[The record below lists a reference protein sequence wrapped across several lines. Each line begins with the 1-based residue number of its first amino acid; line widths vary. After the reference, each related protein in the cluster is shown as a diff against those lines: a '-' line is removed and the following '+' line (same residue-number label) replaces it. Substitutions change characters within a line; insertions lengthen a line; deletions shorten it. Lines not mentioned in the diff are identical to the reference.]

1 MQKMIATLAKSIREY
16 KGAAIATPL
25 LVTGEVLFEVMIPF
39 RTALLIDQVKRGVEM
54 NELVASG
61 AVLALMALISLS
73 FGAAAGL
80 TCSKASVGFSKNL
93 RRDMF
98 GNIQTFDFATIDR
111 FSNSS
116 LVTRLT
122 TDVQNVQMAFMQI
135 IRTAIRCPLM
145 LVFSFAMAYIMGGWL
160 AFIFLAVIP
169 VVGIALIAII
179 RIVHPI
185 FKRIFHKYDE
195 LNESAEEN
203 LSGIRVVKSFVREDY
218 EKRKFDA
225 AAEEV
230 RRDFTHAERIL
241 ALNMPIMNFAIY
253 VVMASVIGLGAYAII
268 STRGALIDVGQ
279 FSSLITYGFMI
290 LMSLMMISMVFAMI
304 TIAEEGAERI
314 AEVLTAKPQIVSPE
328 GGLTEVADGSI
339 DFEGV
344 GFSYAGNRRR
354 EALSGIDLHIESG
367 ETIGI
372 IGSTGSSKTS
382 LVQLI
387 PRLYDAT
394 EGVVRVGGRDVR
406 AYDLD
411 ALRDQVA
418 MVLQK
423 NVLFSGTIAENLRW
437 GNAEATDEEIREA
450 AELAQAD
457 EFVQGFKDGYDH
469 HIEQGGT
476 NVSGGQKQRLCIAR
490 ALLKHPKILI
500 LDDSTSAVD
509 TKTDKLIREGLKRY
523 LPGTTKIII
532 AQRTGSVEDADRII
546 VMDDGR
552 ISAMGTHDELLR
564 TSEIYREV
572 YLSQNKQSHDEA
584 QAGDP
589 STPGAHAPSA
599 QDDEGVA
606 RRTDGSHVIPSEAE
620 RSSAESKDLVAT
632 VTDPWRDPS
641 APGAI
646 APSAQD
652 DGGADGTPAAQDDG
666 AADGTPAARDD
677 KNAKEEADA

>member
-1 MQKMIATLAKSIREY
+1 MIRTLAKSIGEY

-25 LVTGEVLFEVMIPF
+25 LVTGEVLFEVMIPY
-39 RTALLIDQVKRGVEM
+39 RTAVLIDQVKAGAEM
-54 NELVASG
+54 GSLLGEG
-61 AVLALMALISLS
+61 AILALMALVSLA
-73 FGAAAGL
+73 FGAAAGI

-98 GNIQTFDFATIDR
+98 ANIQTFDFATIDR

-122 TDVQNVQMAFMQI
+122 TDVMNVQMAYMQI

-145 LVFSFAMAYIMGGWL
+145 LVFAFAMAYIMGGWL
-160 AFIFLAVIP
+160 AFVFLAIIP

-179 RIVHPI
+179 KVVHPI

-218 EKRKFDA
+218 EKQKFSH

-230 RRDFTHAERIL
+230 RRDFTRAERIL
-241 ALNMPIMNFAIY
+241 ALNAPIMNFAIY
-253 VVMASVIGLGAYAII
+253 VVMASVIGLGSYAII
-268 STRGALIDVGQ
+268 SSKGQLIDVGQ

-304 TIAEEGAERI
+304 TIAEEGANRI
-314 AEVLTAKPQIVSPE
+314 CEVLTTSSEIVSPE
-328 GGLTEVADGSI
+328 NAVTAVADGSI
-339 DFEGV
+339 DFDHV

-354 EALSGIDLHIESG
+354 EALADVDLHIKSG

-372 IGSTGSSKTS
+372 IGSTGSSKSS

-387 PRLYDAT
+387 PRLYDVT
-394 EGVVRVGGRDVR
+394 EGSVRVGGVDVR
-406 AYDLD
+406 DYDVEV
-411 ALRDQVA
+411 LRNQVA

-437 GNAEATDEEIREA
+437 GNPNATDEEVVEA
-450 AELAQAD
+450 AKLAQAD

-469 HIEQGGT
+469 MIEQGGT

-509 TKTDKLIREGLKRY
+509 TKTDKLIRSGLASY
-523 LPGTTKIII
+523 LPETTKIII

-552 ISAMGTHDELLR
+552 ISAIGTHEELLR
-564 TSEIYREV
+564 TSEIYRDV
-572 YLSQNKQSHDEA
+572 YLSQNKQSHDQKEIE
-584 QAGDP
+584 
-589 STPGAHAPSA
+589 HA
-599 QDDEGVA
+599 
-606 RRTDGSHVIPSEAE
+606 
-620 RSSAESKDLVAT
+620 
-632 VTDPWRDPS
+632 
-641 APGAI
+641 
-646 APSAQD
+646 
-652 DGGADGTPAAQDDG
+652 
-666 AADGTPAARDD
+666 
-677 KNAKEEADA
+677 

>member
-1 MQKMIATLAKSIREY
+1 MIRTLAKSIRQY

-25 LVTGEVLFEVMIPF
+25 LVSGEVLFEVMIPF
-39 RTALLIDQVKRGVEM
+39 GTAALIDQVK
-54 NELVASG
+54 AG
-61 AVLALMALISLS
+61 APLSTLLAYGAGLTIMALISLS

-80 TCSKASVGFSKNL
+80 TCAKASVGFSKNL
-93 RRDMF
+93 RADMF
-98 GNIQTFDFATIDR
+98 HAIQGFDFATIDR

-122 TDVQNVQMAFMQI
+122 TDVQNVQMAYMQI
-135 IRTAIRCPLM
+135 IRTAIRCPLI
-145 LVFSFAMAYIMGGWL
+145 LIFSFTMAYLMGGWL
-160 AFIFLAVIP
+160 ALIFLAVIP
-169 VVGIALIAII
+169 LLAVALIAIV
-179 RIVHPI
+179 RVVHPI

-225 AAEEV
+225 AAEDV
-230 RRDFTHAERIL
+230 RREFTHAERIL
-241 ALNMPIMNFAIY
+241 ALNMPIMNLAVY
-253 VVMASVIGLGAYAII
+253 VVMASVIGLGSYAII
-268 STRGALIDVGQ
+268 STRGGLIDVGQ

-290 LMSLMMISMVFAMI
+290 LMSLMMISMVFALI

-314 AEVLTAKPQIVSPE
+314 CEVLTAEPE
-328 GGLTEVADGSI
+328 IKNPAHPVAEVADGSI
-339 DFEGV
+339 DFEHV

-354 EALSGIDLHIESG
+354 EALSGIDLHIKSG
-367 ETIGI
+367 ETIGV
-372 IGSTGSSKTS
+372 IGSTGSAKSS

-406 AYDLD
+406 DYDVEV
-411 ALRDQVA
+411 LRNEVA

-437 GNAEATDEEIREA
+437 GNPDATDEEVQEA
-450 AELAQAD
+450 ARLAQAD
-457 EFVQGFKDGYDH
+457 EFVRGFKDGYDH
-469 HIEQGGT
+469 RIEQGGT

-509 TKTDKLIREGLKRY
+509 TKTDKLIREGLKAY

-552 ISAMGTHDELLR
+552 ISDVGTHDELLR
-564 TSEIYREV
+564 TSDIYREV
-572 YLSQNKQSHDEA
+572 YFSQNKQGADEG

-589 STPGAHAPSA
+589 STPGAPAPSA
-599 QDDEGVA
+599 QDDEGEARAVAQKDGGVQAHAAAREDGDATRPGNAALGEDGGVA
-606 RRTDGSHVIPSEAE
+606 RRENVILSGDGSVARPMNVILSGDGRSPS
-620 RSSAESKDLVAT
+620 ESKD
-632 VTDPWRDPS
+632 P
-641 APGAI
+641 AP
-646 APSAQD
+646 
-652 DGGADGTPAAQDDG
+652 
-666 AADGTPAARDD
+666 
-677 KNAKEEADA
+677 AKEDAHE

>member
-1 MQKMIATLAKSIREY
+1 MPKTIPTLAKSIREY

-39 RTALLIDQVKRGVEM
+39 GTALLIDQVKRGSDLHTLLM
-54 NELVASG
+54 YGGGLT
-61 AVLALMALISLS
+61 LMALISLA
-73 FGAAAGL
+73 FGASAGL
-80 TCSKASVGFSKNL
+80 TCAKASVGFSKNL

-98 GNIQTFDFATIDR
+98 HAIQGFDFATIDR

-122 TDVQNVQMAFMQI
+122 TDVQNVQMAYMQI

-145 LVFSFAMAYIMGGWL
+145 LVFALFMAYMMGGWL
-160 AFIFLAVIP
+160 AFIFLAVVP
-169 VVGIALIAII
+169 FLAVALIAIVKV
-179 RIVHPI
+179 VHPI
-185 FKRIFHKYDE
+185 FRRIFKKYDA

-203 LSGIRVVKSFVREDY
+203 LSGIRVVKSFVREGY
-218 EKRKFDA
+218 EKNKFDT
-225 AAEEV
+225 AAEDV
-230 RRDFTHAERIL
+230 RRDFTRAERIL

-268 STRGALIDVGQ
+268 STRGQLIDVGQ

-304 TIAEEGAERI
+304 TIAEEGANRI
-314 AEVLTAKPQIVSPE
+314 CEVLTTSSEIVSPE
-328 GGLTEVADGSI
+328 NAVTAVADGSI
-339 DFEGV
+339 DFDHV

-354 EALSGIDLHIESG
+354 EALADVDLHIKSG

-372 IGSTGSSKTS
+372 IGSTGSSKSS

-387 PRLYDAT
+387 PRLYDVT
-394 EGVVRVGGRDVR
+394 EGGVRVGGVDVR
-406 AYDLD
+406 DYDVEV
-411 ALRDQVA
+411 LRNQVA

-437 GNAEATDEEIREA
+437 GNPNATDEEVVEA
-450 AELAQAD
+450 AKLAQAD

-469 HIEQGGT
+469 MIEQGGT

-509 TKTDKLIREGLKRY
+509 TKTDKLIRSGLASY
-523 LPGTTKIII
+523 LPETTKIII

-552 ISAMGTHDELLR
+552 ISAIGTHEELLR
-564 TSEIYREV
+564 TSEIYRDV
-572 YLSQNKQSHDEA
+572 YLSQNKQSHDQKEIE
-584 QAGDP
+584 
-589 STPGAHAPSA
+589 HA
-599 QDDEGVA
+599 
-606 RRTDGSHVIPSEAE
+606 
-620 RSSAESKDLVAT
+620 
-632 VTDPWRDPS
+632 
-641 APGAI
+641 
-646 APSAQD
+646 
-652 DGGADGTPAAQDDG
+652 
-666 AADGTPAARDD
+666 
-677 KNAKEEADA
+677 

>member
-1 MQKMIATLAKSIREY
+1 MPKTIPTLAKSIREY

-39 RTALLIDQVKRGVEM
+39 GTASLIDQVKRGSDLHTLLM
-54 NELVASG
+54 YG
-61 AVLALMALISLS
+61 GVLTLMALISLA
-73 FGAAAGL
+73 FGASAGL
-80 TCSKASVGFSKNL
+80 TCAKASVGFSKNL

-98 GNIQTFDFATIDR
+98 HAIQGFDFATIDR

-122 TDVQNVQMAFMQI
+122 TDVQNVQMAYMQI

-145 LVFSFAMAYIMGGWL
+145 LVFALFMAYMMGGWL
-160 AFIFLAVIP
+160 AFIFLAVVP
-169 VVGIALIAII
+169 FLAVALIAIVKV
-179 RIVHPI
+179 VHPI
-185 FKRIFHKYDE
+185 FRRIFKKYDA

-203 LSGIRVVKSFVREDY
+203 LSGIRVVKSFVREGY
-218 EKRKFDA
+218 EKNKFDT
-225 AAEEV
+225 AAEDV
-230 RRDFTHAERIL
+230 RRDFTRAERIL

-268 STRGALIDVGQ
+268 STRGQLIDVGQ

-304 TIAEEGAERI
+304 TIAEEGANRI
-314 AEVLTAKPQIVSPE
+314 CEVLTTSSEIVSPE
-328 GGLTEVADGSI
+328 NAVTAVADGSI
-339 DFEGV
+339 DFDHV

-354 EALSGIDLHIESG
+354 EALSDVDLHIKSG

-372 IGSTGSSKTS
+372 IGSTGSSKSS

-387 PRLYDAT
+387 PRLYDVT
-394 EGVVRVGGRDVR
+394 EGSVRVGGVDVR
-406 AYDLD
+406 DYDVE
-411 ALRDQVA
+411 ALRNQVA

-437 GNAEATDEEIREA
+437 GNPNATDEEVVEA
-450 AELAQAD
+450 AKLAQAD

-469 HIEQGGT
+469 MIEQGGT

-509 TKTDKLIREGLKRY
+509 TKTDKLIRSGLASY
-523 LPGTTKIII
+523 LPETTKIII

-552 ISAMGTHDELLR
+552 ISAIGTHEELLR
-564 TSEIYREV
+564 TSEIYRDV
-572 YLSQNKQSHDEA
+572 YLSQNKQSHDQKEIE
-584 QAGDP
+584 
-589 STPGAHAPSA
+589 HA
-599 QDDEGVA
+599 
-606 RRTDGSHVIPSEAE
+606 
-620 RSSAESKDLVAT
+620 
-632 VTDPWRDPS
+632 
-641 APGAI
+641 
-646 APSAQD
+646 
-652 DGGADGTPAAQDDG
+652 
-666 AADGTPAARDD
+666 
-677 KNAKEEADA
+677 

>member
-1 MQKMIATLAKSIREY
+1 MIRTLAKSIGEY

-25 LVTGEVLFEVMIPF
+25 LVTGEVLFEVMIPY
-39 RTALLIDQVKRGVEM
+39 RTAVLIDQVKAGAEM
-54 NELVASG
+54 GSLLGEG
-61 AVLALMALISLS
+61 AILALMALVSLA
-73 FGAAAGL
+73 FGAAAGI

-98 GNIQTFDFATIDR
+98 ANIQTFDFATIDR

-122 TDVQNVQMAFMQI
+122 TDVMNVQMAYMQI

-145 LVFSFAMAYIMGGWL
+145 LVFALFMAFMMGGWL
-160 AFIFLAVIP
+160 AFIFLAVVP
-169 VVGIALIAII
+169 LLAVALIAIVKV
-179 RIVHPI
+179 VHPI
-185 FKRIFHKYDE
+185 FRRIFKKYDA

-203 LSGIRVVKSFVREDY
+203 LSGIRVVKSFVREGY
-218 EKRKFDA
+218 EKNKFGT
-225 AAEEV
+225 AAEDV
-230 RRDFTHAERIL
+230 RRDFTRAERIL
-241 ALNMPIMNFAIY
+241 ALNMPVMNFAIY

-268 STRGALIDVGQ
+268 STRGQLIDVGQ

-290 LMSLMMISMVFAMI
+290 LMSLMMVSMVFAMI

-314 AEVLTAKPQIVSPE
+314 CEVLVAKPQIVSPE
-328 GGLTEVADGSI
+328 DAVTEVADGSI
-339 DFEGV
+339 DFDHV
-344 GFSYAGNRRR
+344 GFSYGGNRRR
-354 EALSGIDLHIESG
+354 EALVDVDLHIKSG

-372 IGSTGSSKTS
+372 IGSTGSSKSS

-406 AYDLD
+406 DYDVE
-411 ALRDQVA
+411 ALRNQVA

-437 GNAEATDEEIREA
+437 GNPDATDEEVREA
-450 AELAQAD
+450 ARLAQAD
-457 EFVQGFKDGYDH
+457 EFVSGFADGYDH
-469 HIEQGGT
+469 RVEQGGT

-490 ALLKHPKILI
+490 ALLKHPKVLI

-509 TKTDKLIREGLKRY
+509 TKTDKLIREGLKAY
-523 LPGTTKIII
+523 LPGTTKIFI

-552 ISAMGTHDELLR
+552 ISAIGTHEELLR

-572 YLSQNKQSHDEA
+572 YMSQNKQSHDEKA
-584 QAGDP
+584 I
-589 STPGAHAPSA
+589 
-599 QDDEGVA
+599 EMEEV
-606 RRTDGSHVIPSEAE
+606 
-620 RSSAESKDLVAT
+620 KDA
-632 VTDPWRDPS
+632 
-641 APGAI
+641 
-646 APSAQD
+646 
-652 DGGADGTPAAQDDG
+652 
-666 AADGTPAARDD
+666 
-677 KNAKEEADA
+677 

>member
-1 MQKMIATLAKSIREY
+1 MPKTIPTLAKSIREY
-16 KGAAIATPL
+16 KGTAIATPL

-39 RTALLIDQVKRGVEM
+39 GTASLIDQVKRGSDLHTLLM
-54 NELVASG
+54 YG
-61 AVLALMALISLS
+61 GVLTLMALISLA
-73 FGAAAGL
+73 FGASAGL
-80 TCSKASVGFSKNL
+80 TCAKASVGFSKNL

-98 GNIQTFDFATIDR
+98 HAIQGFDFATIDR

-122 TDVQNVQMAFMQI
+122 TDVQNVQMAYMQI

-145 LVFSFAMAYIMGGWL
+145 LVFAFAMAYIMGGWL
-160 AFIFLAVIP
+160 AFVFLAIIP

-179 RIVHPI
+179 KVVHPI

-218 EKRKFDA
+218 EKQKFSH

-230 RRDFTHAERIL
+230 RRDFTRAERIL
-241 ALNMPIMNFAIY
+241 ALNAPIMNFAIY
-253 VVMASVIGLGAYAII
+253 VVMASVIGLGSYAII
-268 STRGALIDVGQ
+268 SSKGQLIDVGQ

-304 TIAEEGAERI
+304 TIAEEGANRI
-314 AEVLTAKPQIVSPE
+314 CEVLTTSSEIVSPE
-328 GGLTEVADGSI
+328 NAVTAVADGSI
-339 DFEGV
+339 DFDHV

-354 EALSGIDLHIESG
+354 EALSDVDLHIKSG

-372 IGSTGSSKTS
+372 IGSTGSSKSS

-387 PRLYDAT
+387 PRLYDVT
-394 EGVVRVGGRDVR
+394 EGSVRVGGVDVR
-406 AYDLD
+406 DYDVEV
-411 ALRDQVA
+411 LRNQVA

-437 GNAEATDEEIREA
+437 GNPNATDEEVVEA
-450 AELAQAD
+450 AKLAQAD
-457 EFVQGFKDGYDH
+457 EFVQGF
-469 HIEQGGT
+469 T

-509 TKTDKLIREGLKRY
+509 TKTDKLIRSGLASY
-523 LPGTTKIII
+523 LPETTKIII

-552 ISAMGTHDELLR
+552 ISAIGTHEELLR
-564 TSEIYREV
+564 TSEIYRDV
-572 YLSQNKQSHDEA
+572 YLSQNKQSHDQKEIE
-584 QAGDP
+584 
-589 STPGAHAPSA
+589 HA
-599 QDDEGVA
+599 
-606 RRTDGSHVIPSEAE
+606 
-620 RSSAESKDLVAT
+620 
-632 VTDPWRDPS
+632 
-641 APGAI
+641 
-646 APSAQD
+646 
-652 DGGADGTPAAQDDG
+652 
-666 AADGTPAARDD
+666 
-677 KNAKEEADA
+677 

>member
-1 MQKMIATLAKSIREY
+1 MIRTLAKSIGEY
-16 KGAAIATPL
+16 KGVAIATPL
-25 LVTGEVLFEVMIPF
+25 LVTGEVLFEVMIPY
-39 RTALLIDQVKRGVEM
+39 RTAVLIDQVKAGAEM
-54 NELVASG
+54 GSLLEEG
-61 AVLALMALISLS
+61 AILALMALVSLA
-73 FGAAAGL
+73 FGAAAGI

-98 GNIQTFDFATIDR
+98 ANIQTFDFATIDR

-122 TDVQNVQMAFMQI
+122 TDVMNVQMAYMQI

-145 LVFSFAMAYIMGGWL
+145 LVFALFMAYMMGGWL
-160 AFIFLAVIP
+160 AFIFLAVVP
-169 VVGIALIAII
+169 FLAVALIAIVKV
-179 RIVHPI
+179 VHPI
-185 FKRIFHKYDE
+185 FRRIFKKYDA

-203 LSGIRVVKSFVREDY
+203 LSGIRVVKSFVREGY
-218 EKRKFDA
+218 EKNKFDT
-225 AAEEV
+225 AAEDV
-230 RRDFTHAERIL
+230 RRDFTRAERIL

-268 STRGALIDVGQ
+268 STRGQLIDVGQ

-304 TIAEEGAERI
+304 TIAEEGANRI
-314 AEVLTAKPQIVSPE
+314 CEVLTTSSEIVSPE
-328 GGLTEVADGSI
+328 NAVTAVADGSI
-339 DFEGV
+339 DFDHV

-354 EALSGIDLHIESG
+354 EALADVDLHIKSG

-372 IGSTGSSKTS
+372 IGSTGSSKSS

-387 PRLYDAT
+387 PRLYDVT
-394 EGVVRVGGRDVR
+394 EGGVRVGGVDVR
-406 AYDLD
+406 DYDVEV
-411 ALRDQVA
+411 LRNQVA

-437 GNAEATDEEIREA
+437 GNPNATDEEVVEA
-450 AELAQAD
+450 AKLAQAD

-469 HIEQGGT
+469 MIEQGGT

-509 TKTDKLIREGLKRY
+509 TKTDKLIRSGLASY
-523 LPGTTKIII
+523 LPETTKIII

-552 ISAMGTHDELLR
+552 ISAIGTHEELLR
-564 TSEIYREV
+564 TSEIYRDV
-572 YLSQNKQSHDEA
+572 YLSQNKQSHDQKEIE
-584 QAGDP
+584 
-589 STPGAHAPSA
+589 HA
-599 QDDEGVA
+599 
-606 RRTDGSHVIPSEAE
+606 
-620 RSSAESKDLVAT
+620 
-632 VTDPWRDPS
+632 
-641 APGAI
+641 
-646 APSAQD
+646 
-652 DGGADGTPAAQDDG
+652 
-666 AADGTPAARDD
+666 
-677 KNAKEEADA
+677 

>member
-1 MQKMIATLAKSIREY
+1 MIRTLAKSIGEY

-25 LVTGEVLFEVMIPF
+25 LVTGEVLFEVMIPY
-39 RTALLIDQVKRGVEM
+39 RTAVLIDQVK
-54 NELVASG
+54 AG
-61 AVLALMALISLS
+61 AETGSLLGEGAILALMALVSLA
-73 FGAAAGL
+73 FGAAAGI

-98 GNIQTFDFATIDR
+98 ANIQTFDFATIDR

-122 TDVQNVQMAFMQI
+122 TDVMNVQMAYMQI

-145 LVFSFAMAYIMGGWL
+145 LVFALFMAYMMGGWL
-160 AFIFLAVIP
+160 AFIFLAVVP
-169 VVGIALIAII
+169 FLAVALIAIVKV
-179 RIVHPI
+179 VHPI
-185 FKRIFHKYDE
+185 FRRIFKKYDA

-203 LSGIRVVKSFVREDY
+203 LSGIRVVKSFVREGY
-218 EKRKFDA
+218 EKNKFDT
-225 AAEEV
+225 AAEDV
-230 RRDFTHAERIL
+230 RRDFTRAERIL
-241 ALNMPIMNFAIY
+241 ALNMPIMNFALY

-268 STRGALIDVGQ
+268 STRGQLIDVGQ

-290 LMSLMMISMVFAMI
+290 LMSLMMVSMVFAMI

-314 AEVLTAKPQIVSPE
+314 CEVLVAKPQIVSPE
-328 GGLTEVADGSI
+328 DAVTEVADGSI
-339 DFEGV
+339 DFDHV
-344 GFSYAGNRRR
+344 GFSYGGNRGR
-354 EALSGIDLHIESG
+354 EALIDVNLHIKSG

-372 IGSTGSSKTS
+372 IGSTGSSKSS

-406 AYDLD
+406 DYDVE
-411 ALRDQVA
+411 ALRNQVA

-437 GNAEATDEEIREA
+437 GNPDATDKEVREA
-450 AELAQAD
+450 ARLAQAD
-457 EFVQGFKDGYDH
+457 EFVSGFADGYGH
-469 HIEQGGT
+469 RIEQGGT

-490 ALLKHPKILI
+490 ALLKHPKVLI

-509 TKTDKLIREGLKRY
+509 TKTDKLIREGLKAY

-552 ISAMGTHDELLR
+552 ISAIGTHDELLR

-572 YLSQNKQSHDEA
+572 YMSQNKQSHDEKA
-584 QAGDP
+584 IEM
-589 STPGAHAPSA
+589 
-599 QDDEGVA
+599 EGV
-606 RRTDGSHVIPSEAE
+606 
-620 RSSAESKDLVAT
+620 KDA
-632 VTDPWRDPS
+632 
-641 APGAI
+641 
-646 APSAQD
+646 
-652 DGGADGTPAAQDDG
+652 
-666 AADGTPAARDD
+666 
-677 KNAKEEADA
+677 

>member
-1 MQKMIATLAKSIREY
+1 MPKTIPTLAKSIREY

-39 RTALLIDQVKRGVEM
+39 GTASLIDQVKRGSDLHTLLM
-54 NELVASG
+54 YGGGLT
-61 AVLALMALISLS
+61 LMALISLA
-73 FGAAAGL
+73 FGASAGL
-80 TCSKASVGFSKNL
+80 TCAKASVGFSKNL

-98 GNIQTFDFATIDR
+98 HAIQGFDFATIDR

-122 TDVQNVQMAFMQI
+122 TDVQNVQMAYMQI

-145 LVFSFAMAYIMGGWL
+145 LVFALFMAYMMGGWL
-160 AFIFLAVIP
+160 AFIFLAVVP
-169 VVGIALIAII
+169 FLAVALIAIVKV
-179 RIVHPI
+179 VHPI
-185 FKRIFHKYDE
+185 FRRIFKKYDA

-203 LSGIRVVKSFVREDY
+203 LSGIRVVKSFVREGY
-218 EKRKFDA
+218 EKNKFDT
-225 AAEEV
+225 AAEDV
-230 RRDFTHAERIL
+230 RRDFTRAERIL
-241 ALNMPIMNFAIY
+241 ALNMPIMNFALY

-268 STRGALIDVGQ
+268 STRGQLIDVGQ

-304 TIAEEGAERI
+304 TIAEEGANRI
-314 AEVLTAKPQIVSPE
+314 CEVLTTSSEIVSPE
-328 GGLTEVADGSI
+328 NAVTAVADGSI
-339 DFEGV
+339 DFDHV

-354 EALSGIDLHIESG
+354 EALSDVDLHIKSG

-372 IGSTGSSKTS
+372 IGSTGSSKSS

-387 PRLYDAT
+387 PRLYDVT
-394 EGVVRVGGRDVR
+394 EGSVRVGGVDVR
-406 AYDLD
+406 DYDVEV
-411 ALRDQVA
+411 LRNQVA

-437 GNAEATDEEIREA
+437 GNPNATDEEVVEA
-450 AELAQAD
+450 AKLAQAD

-469 HIEQGGT
+469 MIEQGGT

-509 TKTDKLIREGLKRY
+509 TKTDKLIRSGLASY
-523 LPGTTKIII
+523 LPETTKIII

-552 ISAMGTHDELLR
+552 ISAIGTHEELLR
-564 TSEIYREV
+564 TSEIYRDV
-572 YLSQNKQSHDEA
+572 YLSQNKQSHDQKEIE
-584 QAGDP
+584 
-589 STPGAHAPSA
+589 HA
-599 QDDEGVA
+599 
-606 RRTDGSHVIPSEAE
+606 
-620 RSSAESKDLVAT
+620 
-632 VTDPWRDPS
+632 
-641 APGAI
+641 
-646 APSAQD
+646 
-652 DGGADGTPAAQDDG
+652 
-666 AADGTPAARDD
+666 
-677 KNAKEEADA
+677 

>member
-1 MQKMIATLAKSIREY
+1 MIRTLAKSIGEY
-16 KGAAIATPL
+16 KGVAIATPL
-25 LVTGEVLFEVMIPF
+25 LVTGEVLFEVMIPY
-39 RTALLIDQVKRGVEM
+39 RTAVLIDQVKAGAEM
-54 NELVASG
+54 GSLLEEG
-61 AVLALMALISLS
+61 AILALMALVSLA
-73 FGAAAGL
+73 FGAAAGI

-98 GNIQTFDFATIDR
+98 ANIQTFDFATIDR

-122 TDVQNVQMAFMQI
+122 TDVMNVQMAYMQI

-145 LVFSFAMAYIMGGWL
+145 LVFALFMAYMMGGWL
-160 AFIFLAVIP
+160 AFIFLAVVP
-169 VVGIALIAII
+169 FLAVALIAIVKV
-179 RIVHPI
+179 VHPI
-185 FKRIFHKYDE
+185 FRRIFKKYDA

-203 LSGIRVVKSFVREDY
+203 LSGIRVVKSFVREGY
-218 EKRKFDA
+218 EKNKFDT
-225 AAEEV
+225 AAEDV
-230 RRDFTHAERIL
+230 RRDFTRAERIL

-268 STRGALIDVGQ
+268 STRGQLIDVGQ

-304 TIAEEGAERI
+304 TIAEEGANRI
-314 AEVLTAKPQIVSPE
+314 CEVLTTSSEIVSPE
-328 GGLTEVADGSI
+328 NAVTAVADGSI
-339 DFEGV
+339 DFDHV

-354 EALSGIDLHIESG
+354 EALADVDLHIKSG

-372 IGSTGSSKTS
+372 IGSTGSSKSS

-387 PRLYDAT
+387 PRLYDVT
-394 EGVVRVGGRDVR
+394 EGSVRVGGVDVR
-406 AYDLD
+406 DYDVEV
-411 ALRDQVA
+411 LRNQVA

-437 GNAEATDEEIREA
+437 GNPNATDEEVVEA
-450 AELAQAD
+450 AKLAQAD

-469 HIEQGGT
+469 MIEQGGT

-509 TKTDKLIREGLKRY
+509 TKTDKLIRLGLASY
-523 LPGTTKIII
+523 LPETTKIII

-552 ISAMGTHDELLR
+552 ISAIGTHEELLR
-564 TSEIYREV
+564 TSEIYRDV
-572 YLSQNKQSHDEA
+572 YLSQNKQSHDQKEIE
-584 QAGDP
+584 
-589 STPGAHAPSA
+589 HA
-599 QDDEGVA
+599 
-606 RRTDGSHVIPSEAE
+606 
-620 RSSAESKDLVAT
+620 
-632 VTDPWRDPS
+632 
-641 APGAI
+641 
-646 APSAQD
+646 
-652 DGGADGTPAAQDDG
+652 
-666 AADGTPAARDD
+666 
-677 KNAKEEADA
+677 